1 MDVRTLSAAAGAL
14 VLAACAPS
22 GSDTGHEGA
31 HGDAQVSAVR
41 SELLVSTAWLADHL
55 DDPGVVVLHV
65 APDRSGYNRGHIPG
79 ARFLPLG
86 AIVVER
92 DGLAN
97 ELPPVERLD
106 SVFEAVGV
114 SDDSRVVVYGPPL
127 AAARAFFTLDY
138 LGHGDRTALL
148 DGGVERWAA
157 EGRPLSTEA
166 TAIAG
171 GELMTE
177 APAVARGQPTTAA
190 PTTARGS
197 FTPRPMP
204 ERVVDAAWVSERLG
218 APGVALLD
226 ARPAAEF
233 TGDVAG
239 AGIPRPGHIP
249 GARNVFWQRM
259 IRSPEDPTFLE
270 PEALR
275 ALLRDAGIEPG
286 DTVVAYCRTGVQAS
300 VAYFVARYLGYEAR
314 MYDGSFMDWSPREA
328 LPVER

>member
-1 MDVRTLSAAAGAL
+1 MKIRTYLAAAGL
-14 VLAACAPS
+14 LWLGACSPS
-22 GSDTGHEGA
+22 GAETGHEA
-31 HGDAQVSAVR
+31 HDNAPMSAVR
-41 SELLVSTAWLADHL
+41 SELLVSTAWLAEHL

-65 APDRSGYNRGHIPG
+65 APDRSGYDRGRIPG

-148 DGGVERWAA
+148 DGGVERWVA

-166 TAIAG
+166 
-171 GELMTE
+171 
-177 APAVARGQPTTAA
+177 PAFARGQ
-190 PTTARGS
+190 
-197 FTPRPMP
+197 FTPRPMS

-218 APGVALLD
+218 APAVALLD

-233 TGDVAG
+233 AGDVAG